1 MEFAAGYGKTNVDL
15 LFENMPRLPEEGEEI
30 FTDRFSLCLGGGV
43 PGTMVTLGRLGIKTK
58 TVTELSNDM
67 FSSFAKEEFRK
78 AGVEPVNVYEG
89 ERIAVN
95 ITAGAITK
103 NDRTFWSY
111 GNNQNEVNSQKI
123 YEALKGAKV
132 VAMHQDNPEVYRRL
146 KQEGTTIILDT
157 GFVENMSLESYSEIF
172 DIADYFLPNR
182 TEALKITGETDP
194 EKAAIKL
201 SEFFETVIVKLDK
214 DGCLIYKNGEF
225 TCVKSVDEFTRV
237 DSTGAGDAFFAG
249 FIYGLM
255 KGESVEKCVLYGNL
269 TGGKCVTAVGC
280 TTAYL
285 TEDELLS
292 MAEKY
297 KDNIIYKYRG

>member
-1 MEFAAGYGKTNVDL
+1 MNFAAGYGKTNVDL

-43 PGTMVTLGRLGIKTK
+43 PGTMVTLGRLGVITK
-58 TVTELSNDM
+58 TVTELSDDM
-67 FSSFAKEEFRK
+67 FSDFAKAEFKK

-89 ERIAVN
+89 KRIAVN

-111 GNNQNEVNSQKI
+111 GNSANEVDENKI

-132 VAMHQDNPEVYRRL
+132 VAMHQDNPGVYRKL
-146 KQEGTTIILDT
+146 KSEGTTVILDT
-157 GFVENMSLESYSEIF
+157 GFVENMSLESYDEILN
-172 DIADYFLPNR
+172 IADYFLPNR

-194 EKAAIKL
+194 KKAAIKL
-201 SEFFETVIVKLDK
+201 SKYFETAIVKLDK
-214 DGCLIYKNGEF
+214 DGCLIYKDGKF
-225 TCVKSVDEFTRV
+225 TYVKSVDEFVRV

-249 FIYGLM
+249 FMYGIM
-255 KGESVEKCVLYGNL
+255 KGESIERCVLFGNL

-280 TTAYL
+280 TTAFL
-285 TEDELLS
+285 TEEELLS

-297 KDNIIYKYRG
+297 KDNIIYNY